1 MSRCFE
7 FVLFGAAGDLAL
19 RKLLCA
25 LYRIL
30 RDDDVVPLRII
41 ACVRTQEHARDYLDI
56 AREALQRNLHA
67 GEFDDAVWQRF
78 ATLLRPLA
86 IDIRVYDASWQ
97 QLASLLGKG
106 DAACERVVYL
116 AIAPSIYG
124 ECCEFLARAG
134 LVDPATRVVLEKPI
148 GYDRVTAADIN
159 AQVARHFAEDQI
171 FRIDHYLGKETV
183 QNLLALRFSNILFE
197 ELWDSKSIDHVQ
209 ISISETVGVEGRG
222 GFYDHTGALRD
233 MVQNHLLQLL
243 CLVAMES
250 PHRLDARNIRIE
262 KLKVIEALRP
272 LAGNDVRRHT
282 VRGQYAAG
290 TLDNAAVD
298 GYLDELGAPK
308 SMTETFVAL
317 QAYIDNWRWAHVPFY
332 LRTGKRLARRMA
344 EIVVQFKSVSHRVY
358 AADAGHMT
366 PNRLV
371 IRLQPDECLQLTLMA
386 KDLNRTDLKLI
397 PATLN
402 LNFNDGATQF
412 RSDAYR
418 RLLLDVVNNNHAL
431 FLHRDE
437 VDAAWMWIDP
447 IIAAWRTSQRHPH
460 LYRSG
465 SWGPDEA
472 DELIA
477 RSGRRWYNGG
487 EDPGVAPG
495 RRRRGVLRRADDSD
509 GYVDNAEAENTDA
522 ENGGAENGEA
532 E

>member
-30 RDDDVVPLRII
+30 RDDENVPSRIV
-41 ACVRTQEHARDYLDI
+41 ACVRTDEHARDYLAI
-56 AREALQRNLHA
+56 ARDALQRNLHA
-67 GEFDDAVWQRF
+67 GEFDERLWQRF
-78 ATLLRPLA
+78 AQLLRPQA
-86 IDIRVYDASWQ
+86 IDIRVYDQRWQ
-97 QLASLLGKG
+97 QLAGLLGHG
-106 DAACERVVYL
+106 AAGCARVVYL

-134 LVDPATRVVLEKPI
+134 LVDANTRVVLEKPI
-148 GYDRVTAADIN
+148 GYDRATAQHIN
-159 AQVARHFAEDQI
+159 AQVAQHFAEEQI

-197 ELWDSKSIDHVQ
+197 ELWDAKSIDHVQ

-250 PHRLDARNIRIE
+250 PHKLDARNIRIE

-282 VRGQYAAG
+282 VRGQYAFG
-290 TLDNAAVD
+290 VIDQVAVP
-298 GYLDELGAPK
+298 GYLEELGAPK

-317 QAYIDNWRWAHVPFY
+317 QVFIDNWRWAQVPFY
-332 LRTGKRLARRMA
+332 LRTGKRLPRRMA
-344 EIVVQFKSVSHRVY
+344 EIVVQFKPVSHRVY
-358 AADAGHMT
+358 GVDAGNMT

-386 KDLNRTDLKLI
+386 KDLNRTETRLI

-402 LNFNDGATQF
+402 LNFNDGALQF

-418 RLLLDVVNNNHAL
+418 RLLLDVVNGNHAL

-437 VDAAWMWIDP
+437 VDAAWSWIDP
-447 IIAAWRTSQRHPH
+447 IIAAWHGSQRHPH
-460 LYRSG
+460 LYRAG
-465 SWGPDEA
+465 SWGPEDA

-477 RSGRRWYNGG
+477 RGGRRWYNGG
-487 EDPGVAPG
+487 DSVDAVPPQ
-495 RRRRGVLRRADDSD
+495 RQRGLLRRSDDSD
-509 GYVDNAEAENTDA
+509 GDA
-522 ENGGAENGEA
+522 
-532 E
+532 